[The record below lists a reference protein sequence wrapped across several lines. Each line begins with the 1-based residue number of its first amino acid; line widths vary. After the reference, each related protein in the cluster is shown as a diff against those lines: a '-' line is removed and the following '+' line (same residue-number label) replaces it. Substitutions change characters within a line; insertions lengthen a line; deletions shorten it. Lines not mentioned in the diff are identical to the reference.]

1 MFIVQLIVCVIVSA
15 FAVVNRDLH
24 VIQENYFSSYKSD
37 YEGTLIRQH
46 VHKLW
51 PSDCSHT
58 FRYERGILRTLLHE
72 GSACN
77 KRLDRGAEQL

>member
-15 FAVVNRDLH
+15 FAVVIHDLH

-51 PSDCSHT
+51 RATAHILLDM
-58 FRYERGILRTLLHE
+58 RGEYCGHF
-72 GSACN
+72 S
-77 KRLDRGAEQL
+77 

>member
-1 MFIVQLIVCVIVSA
+1 MFIIQLIVCVIVSA
-15 FAVVNRDLH
+15 FAVVNHDLH

-51 PSDCSHT
+51 RATAHILLDI
-58 FRYERGILRTLLHE
+58 RGEYCGHFFMKDQPAI
-72 GSACN
+72 
-77 KRLDRGAEQL
+77 KD

>member
-15 FAVVNRDLH
+15 FAVVNHDLH

-51 PSDCSHT
+51 PSTAHILLDM
-58 FRYERGILRTLLHE
+58 RGEYCGHFFMKDQPAI
-72 GSACN
+72 
-77 KRLDRGAEQL
+77 KD

>member
-51 PSDCSHT
+51 PSTAHILLDM
-58 FRYERGILRTLLHE
+58 RGEYCGHFFMKDQPAI
-72 GSACN
+72 
-77 KRLDRGAEQL
+77 KD